1 MNKDELSRMKLPLLA
16 VVCLGALIGPA
27 GCDRRQDESDQA
39 GQAVEDQ
46 KAKEQAFLA
55 ALRTA
60 NAFCEAW
67 RAGDF
72 STARRLMSERLI
84 RRHSESRLQSSVAPP
99 PGGEHVGYL
108 LSSGKHLS
116 DGRVAFQL
124 QLFFV
129 YAGRYD
135 NRLER
140 PVDRIVLV
148 GGSDDPWKVDEF
160 PIAELSGPAI
170 E

>member
-60 NAFCEAW
+60 NA
-67 RAGDF
+67 
-72 STARRLMSERLI
+72 T
-84 RRHSESRLQSSVAPP
+84 
-99 PGGEHVGYL
+99 
-108 LSSGKHLS
+108 
-116 DGRVAFQL
+116 
-124 QLFFV
+124 
-129 YAGRYD
+129 
-135 NRLER
+135 
-140 PVDRIVLV
+140 
-148 GGSDDPWKVDEF
+148 
-160 PIAELSGPAI
+160 
-170 E
+170 

>member
-1 MNKDELSRMKLPLLA
+1 MDELSRMKLALLA
-16 VVCLGALIGPA
+16 VVCLAALIGPA
-27 GCDRRQDESDQA
+27 GCDRRQDEA
-39 GQAVEDQ
+39 EPTGQAVEDK

-84 RRHSESRLQSSVAPP
+84 RRHSEGRLNSSVVPP
-99 PGGEHVGYL
+99 AGGEHVGYL

-116 DGRVAFQL
+116 DGRVAFKL

-129 YAGRYD
+129 YAGLYEK
-135 NRLER
+135 RLER
-140 PVDRIVLV
+140 PVDRIVLI
-148 GGSDDPWKVDEF
+148 GGGDDPWKVDEF
-160 PIAELSGPAI
+160 PIAELSAPAF